1 MRTWTRYGQT
11 VRPLTLAGRLYF
23 RHNTALRKVLRTALA
38 SGAKPRARTFLG
50 GLSRDEMEYIAEF
63 LGACILESARRSECS
78 RAQFA
83 ERIAAFQQA
92 RGCSSPDD
100 ERKMIL
106 LLEFLC
112 RT

>member
-1 MRTWTRYGQT
+1 
-11 VRPLTLAGRLYF
+11 VL
-23 RHNTALRKVLRTALA
+23 KVLRTALA
-38 SGAKPRARTFLG
+38 SGVKPKARTFLG
-50 GLSRDEMEYIAEF
+50 GLSCDEMEYIAEF

-78 RAQFA
+78 RAQLA

-92 RGCSSPDD
+92 RGCSSPDQ
-100 ERKMIL
+100 EHKMIL